1 MKNLIII
8 ILILFANSISAQSLS
23 DIYKKAT
30 VKLIP
35 DKEYAQNNDWEKVF
49 ETYYD
54 TINGSPIENKKSIIL
69 MPNGSLIVNHTNRNF
84 YSMFDPSGKFVKEF
98 GINKSGQQMKKA
110 ENISG
115 IMNNTFFTEVDNL
128 GKMVCFD
135 FDGNYVK
142 TLTLNYSVRDMISL
156 PDNKIAVVGWA
167 VWTTKTRD
175 FIAIVDYNINEQKVI
190 WEHFT
195 ERTNVSNSLFRYRY
209 TFKNGGSFSITT
221 MPYTW
226 NSPPLISYVKN
237 RLIVTLPD
245 SGEILI
251 YNTNG
256 TLISKDKVEWAT
268 KYLSVE
274 DQKEILKRVI
284 EKYKTEKI
292 EIDPVF
298 LIGVDRNSRIEE
310 YNNAIKGIIIQMENN
325 LNRITDPIPIPAF
338 MTIIKD
344 SDDNL
349 LFFEMP
355 EERGVNKFNVWVYND
370 VGKFLCQSSFV
381 CDEYNLSIT
390 PSKMVFHNGYI
401 YGLQKVK
408 NADGNPLRLVRFKI
422 TYD

>member
-8 ILILFANSISAQSLS
+8 ILLISVHTMSAQPLS
-23 DIYKKAT
+23 DIYKKGT

-54 TINGSPIENKKSIIL
+54 TINGKPTGESKSIIL
-69 MPNGSLIVNHTNRNF
+69 MHDGSLIVNHTNRNF
-84 YSMFDPSGKFVKEF
+84 YSMFDPAGKFVKEF

-110 ENISG
+110 KNIQG
-115 IMNNTFFTEVDNL
+115 ILNNIFLTEVDNL
-128 GKMVCFD
+128 GNMVCFD

-142 TLTLNYSVRDMISL
+142 TLTLDYMVRDMISL
-156 PDNKIAVVGWA
+156 PDNKIAVAGWA
-167 VWTTKTRD
+167 IWSTKTRD
-175 FIAIVDYNINEQKVI
+175 FVAIIDYNTNEQKVI
-190 WEHFT
+190 WEQFT
-195 ERTNVSNSLFRYRY
+195 ERTNIRPSLFYY
-209 TFKNGGSFSITT
+209 TYIFKNGGSIGINTI
-221 MPYTW
+221 PYTRYF
-226 NSPPLISYVKN
+226 PPLISYVKN
-237 RLIVTLPD
+237 RLVISLSE
-245 SGEILI
+245 SGEILT

-256 TLISKDKVEWAT
+256 TLISNDKIGWAT

-274 DQKEILKRVI
+274 SQKEIQKRFI

-292 EIDPVF
+292 DPVW
-298 LIGVDRNSRIEE
+298 LTGIDRNSRIEE
-310 YNNAIKGIIIQMENN
+310 YQNAIKEIIKQMEND
-325 LNRITDPIPIPAF
+325 LNKIIDPIPIPAF

-355 EERGVNKFNVWVYND
+355 EESGVNKFNVWVYND
-370 VGKFLCQSSFV
+370 TGKFLCQSSFV

-401 YGLQKVK
+401 YGLQKIK
-408 NADGNPLRLVRFKI
+408 NAAGNPLRLVRFKI
-422 TYD
+422 SN